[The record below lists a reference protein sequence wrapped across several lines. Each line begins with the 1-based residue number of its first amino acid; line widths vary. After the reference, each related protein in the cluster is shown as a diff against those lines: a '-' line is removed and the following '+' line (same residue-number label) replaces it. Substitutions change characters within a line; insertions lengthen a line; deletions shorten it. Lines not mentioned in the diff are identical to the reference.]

1 MNASTHS
8 LLYDNLSQITH
19 CQSYEPAPSHTFDL
33 APLIYSMQVEDA
45 AVILPYIK
53 SHFICYTAAVQM
65 VFLFTARRPCM
76 N

>member
-1 MNASTHS
+1 MNECIYL

-45 AVILPYIK
+45 AVISPYIK
-53 SHFICYTAAVQM
+53 SHFICYTAAVQI